1 MLENHPDTE
10 RKYFN
15 KIQHYHIKKKKTC
28 KQLGSHVYL

>member
-15 KIQHYHIKKKKTC
+15 KIQHYHIKKKKP
-28 KQLGSHVYL
+28 VNN